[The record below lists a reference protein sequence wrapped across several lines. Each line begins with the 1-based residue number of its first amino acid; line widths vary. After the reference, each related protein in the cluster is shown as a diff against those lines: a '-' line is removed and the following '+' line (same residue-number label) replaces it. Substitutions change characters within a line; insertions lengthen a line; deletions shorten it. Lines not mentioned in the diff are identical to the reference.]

1 MRISDWSSDVCS
13 SDLGG
18 MMSGSMMEDMRSI
31 RSLLAN
37 HEKVER
43 RVEDIP
49 NGVRT
54 VTTSDDPEVAA
65 LIRRH
70 VRQMAARYDRDRP
83 IRMMDPVF
91 RELFRNRDRASLAYK
106 DIPGASALPTR
117 PMTDRKSTRLNSSH
131 KCATSMPT

>member
-1 MRISDWSSDVCS
+1 MGSDMPMMGKQFEMPSQ
-13 SDLGG
+13 GG

-70 VRQMAARYDRDRP
+70 VRQMAARYDRDRL
-83 IRMMDPVF
+83 IRMIDPVF
-91 RELFRNRDRASLAYK
+91 RD
-106 DIPGASALPTR
+106 
-117 PMTDRKSTRLNSSH
+117 DRKRTRLNSRH
-131 KCATSMPT
+131 NTTLRCM

>member
-70 VRQMAARYDRDRP
+70 VRQLAARYDRVRP
-83 IRMMDPVF
+83 IRMMDPVL
-91 RELFRNRDRASLAYK
+91 RELCRTRQRAPLESKDTQIGRAWCRDRVC
-106 DIPGASALPTR
+106 
-117 PMTDRKSTRLNSSH
+117 KSV
-131 KCATSMPT
+131 

>member
-13 SDLGG
+13 SDLMGKQFEMPSQGG

-54 VTTSDDPEVAA
+54 VTTSDDPEVDA

-70 VRQMAARYDRDRP
+70 VQQVAARYDRDRH
-83 IRMMDPVF
+83 IRMMEPVF
-91 RELFRNRDRASLAYK
+91 RELFNNRDR
-106 DIPGASALPTR
+106 
-117 PMTDRKSTRLNSSH
+117 DRKSVEWGKSE
-131 KCATSMPT
+131 